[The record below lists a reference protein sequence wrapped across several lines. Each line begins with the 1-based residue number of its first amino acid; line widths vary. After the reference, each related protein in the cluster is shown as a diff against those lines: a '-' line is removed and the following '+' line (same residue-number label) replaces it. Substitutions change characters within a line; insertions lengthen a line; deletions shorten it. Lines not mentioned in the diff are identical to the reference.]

1 MTTASRG
8 TSIIGNSVLDAGSKI
23 KADLETH
30 SLAELVGREYEG
42 EWICDWTSSIES
54 EMENPQTH
62 YSYSYATQV
71 VTLDDSG
78 QIETVYAAHDAGRI
92 INPVLFE
99 GQLEGSVHMGLGYAL
114 SENFEMQEGRPR
126 HTKLGKLGMIR
137 AGSTPKIVVIGVEEP
152 DEFGPCGAK
161 GVGEIGLVP
170 TASAVSNAFFQYN
183 GERQYE
189 LPLKKMNIKSDAS

>member
-1 MTTASRG
+1 M
-8 TSIIGNSVLDAGSKI
+8 DAGSKI

-30 SLAELVGREYEG
+30 SLEELVGREYEG
-42 EWICDWTSSIES
+42 EWICDWTTSTES
-54 EMENPQTH
+54 VTEDPQTH

-78 QIETVYAAHDAGRI
+78 QIDTVYAAHDAGRI

-114 SENFEMQEGRPR
+114 SENFEMQEGRPK
-126 HTKLGKLGMIR
+126 HTRLGKLGMIR
-137 AGSTPKIVVIGVEEP
+137 AASTPNIVVIGVEEP

-189 LPLKKMNIKSDAS
+189 LPLKKMSVRPDAA